1 MVHLILCMG
10 KTYLDL
16 PEWWRWKFSYDEE
29 FTMLHGNGIDLNS
42 ENEEDEEI
50 FNSLNED
57 EKLTITTSLYHH
69 YYIENIVGF

>member
-1 MVHLILCMG
+1 
-10 KTYLDL
+10 
-16 PEWWRWKFSYDEE
+16 
-29 FTMLHGNGIDLNS
+29 MLHGNDIDLNS